1 MSFSWHYFVCFFC
14 LFLSVCCCFFTSD
27 CVLNQPRCQSGFEVA
42 FLCVCAST
50 LERKELTNLTL
61 FPSEVGERVRGDEP
75 MMSETGAV
83 GWIMHSVAGWISGC
97 EG

>member
-1 MSFSWHYFVCFFC
+1 MSFSWHYC
-14 LFLSVCCCFFTSD
+14 LFLSVFVCLFFFFTSD

-42 FLCVCAST
+42 FFRVCAST

-83 GWIMHSVAGWISGC
+83 GWIMHSVAGWISSCDG
-97 EG
+97 